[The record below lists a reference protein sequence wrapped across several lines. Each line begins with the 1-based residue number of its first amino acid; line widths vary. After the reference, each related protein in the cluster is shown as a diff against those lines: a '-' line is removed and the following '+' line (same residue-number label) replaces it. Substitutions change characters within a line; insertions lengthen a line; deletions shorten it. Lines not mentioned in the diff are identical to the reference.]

1 MNSPSLEPDLQFE
14 STLLAR
20 DVEYLA
26 CLDEVGRGALA
37 GPVALGAVLISRDVG
52 QIPAGLRDSK
62 LLTARSRNDLLP
74 KIQGWV
80 LSHSVGF
87 ASAAEIDDLGIIGAM
102 RVAGV
107 RALEQLS
114 PVPDLILLDGN
125 HDYLSSGGVK
135 REITLFDVPDLE
147 GIPPVVTKVKADM
160 TCAGVAA
167 ASVVA
172 KCARDALM
180 IELASKHPGY
190 SFEKNKGYSS
200 PDHIQGLHAHG
211 LSEVHRHSW
220 KMPA

>member
-1 MNSPSLEPDLQFE
+1 MNSPGLEPDLQFE

-52 QIPAGLRDSK
+52 HIPAGLRDSK
-62 LLTARSRNDLLP
+62 LLTAKSRNDLLP
-74 KIQGWV
+74 KIQSWV
-80 LSHSVGF
+80 LSQAVGF

-114 PVPDLILLDGN
+114 PLPDLILLDGN

-135 REITLFDVPDLE
+135 REVTLFDVPDLE

-200 PDHIQGLHAHG
+200 ADHIQGMRAHG

-220 KMPA
+220 KMPV